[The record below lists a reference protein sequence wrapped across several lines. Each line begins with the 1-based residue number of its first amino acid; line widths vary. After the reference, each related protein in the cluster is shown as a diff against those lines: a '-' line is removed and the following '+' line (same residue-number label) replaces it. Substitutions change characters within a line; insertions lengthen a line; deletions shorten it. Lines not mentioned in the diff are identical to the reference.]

1 MFMQLTKVL
10 LMLALVLQILE
21 NKSNAK
27 TFWKPNPLIR
37 TVYTNAFDHIVYVIV
52 ERMHTFLL
60 FFSRMPSDSV
70 LLKPSERLRL
80 STLKSS
86 WGFSNA
92 LPRLN
97 SAFLIICKK
106 KKNMMVKILYHSVS
120 FVHLGNV
127 DEIHILFSAY
137 FYLNAQ
143 YNKRLTWLPLSYLS
157 SLCQSP
163 LSL

>member
-106 KKNMMVKILYHSVS
+106 KKIWWLRYY
-120 FVHLGNV
+120 
-127 DEIHILFSAY
+127 IILFHLSIWVMLMKYIFY
-137 FYLNAQ
+137 FQHIFIWMHNII
-143 YNKRLTWLPLSYLS
+143 KD
-157 SLCQSP
+157 
-163 LSL
+163 